1 MEMEAARA
9 GEWMVPLDGYATVSE
24 EDTLFEAVTLLKES
38 GNRARFDGDRILLVR
53 GTGGG
58 IVGKIDFRDILMG
71 IEPRYGQSNGPGESA
86 VNKGYVRSAITIYDS
101 REHPLEDLCRKA
113 AEMKVG
119 DILNA
124 IGEIDRIEEDRTI
137 EEAIRRLIGGG
148 LQSLL
153 VTRGDSVVGILR
165 LSSIFDG
172 FCAMIKACRC

>member
-1 MEMEAARA
+1 
-9 GEWMVPLDGYATVSE
+9 
-24 EDTLFEAVTLLKES
+24 
-38 GNRARFDGDRILLVR
+38 
-53 GTGGG
+53 
-58 IVGKIDFRDILMG
+58 
-71 IEPRYGQSNGPGESA
+71 
-86 VNKGYVRSAITIYDS
+86 
-101 REHPLEDLCRKA
+101 
-113 AEMKVG
+113 MKVG